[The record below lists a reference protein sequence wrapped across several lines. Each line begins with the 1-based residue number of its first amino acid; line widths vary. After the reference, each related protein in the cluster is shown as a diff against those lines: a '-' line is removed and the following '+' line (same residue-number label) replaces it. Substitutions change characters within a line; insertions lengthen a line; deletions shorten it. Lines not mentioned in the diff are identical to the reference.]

1 MAKKDN
7 LKCIRL
13 SDEMVE
19 VIETQQG
26 QNFSQKFENLV
37 TRCMWELP
45 AKERDLRRVDQQLNK
60 KRNELIKMQARVA
73 HYQERL
79 KTFDQLFDYLS
90 NTFDELSRS
99 HLL

>member
-19 VIETQQG
+19 VIEAQQG

-45 AKERDLRRVDQQLNK
+45 AKEKQLAELQDEIDAKRAELRKISVGYMEVWRDLGAIKENVSAIRQRLDKKSINK
-60 KRNELIKMQARVA
+60 L
-73 HYQERL
+73 
-79 KTFDQLFDYLS
+79 
-90 NTFDELSRS
+90 
-99 HLL
+99 

>member
-19 VIETQQG
+19 VIEAQQG

-45 AKERDLRRVDQQLNK
+45 KKEQELTKLDQQIAKKRKELYSLNSRVSLYKDRVDGIGQLLDLLTNK
-60 KRNELIKMQARVA
+60 FSDV
-73 HYQERL
+73 Y
-79 KTFDQLFDYLS
+79 
-90 NTFDELSRS
+90 
-99 HLL
+99 

>member
-7 LKCIRL
+7 LKSIRL
-13 SDEMVE
+13 SDEMIE

-45 AKERDLRRVDQQLNK
+45 KKEQELRRVQQQLDK
-60 KRNELIKMQARVA
+60 QRHELQRMITKVNR
-73 HYQERL
+73 YKDRL
-79 KTFDQLFDYLS
+79 QTFDMLFDRLS
-90 NTFDELSRS
+90 QNFDDLTKQGQ
-99 HLL
+99 L